1 MSILD
6 TLYRLLMSSRPES
19 DLLVCPVEVL
29 LVEVE
34 ADADLVLVGVDL
46 PGMMRGYVETGD
58 FKISEKNIS
67 EKAFLERLFNF
78 LVPTW

>member
-6 TLYRLLMSSRPES
+6 TLYRLLMSSRPEG
-19 DLLVCPVEVL
+19 DLLVFPVEVV

-46 PGMMRGYVETGD
+46 PGMMRIVFCY
-58 FKISEKNIS
+58 
-67 EKAFLERLFNF
+67 
-78 LVPTW
+78 TWT